1 MGGRWSVGGGS
12 ERRERESA
20 GVSNERDKRA
30 GYRARGGEERVL
42 PDGHRYRPT
51 ERRDGACSRGM
62 LEHVKGC

>member
-1 MGGRWSVGGGS
+1 MVEQDRGVRGCMRMG
-12 ERRERESA
+12 E
-20 GVSNERDKRA
+20 
-30 GYRARGGEERVL
+30 GGETDGAGGLL